1 MVSSPGRMQ
10 SAFTAGELAEI
21 LEERTTLK
29 YFATG
34 LKYAENIVIAPQ
46 GGFRLR
52 DGLRLIGDLPA
63 DADRL
68 FTFDASNG
76 NHFDLV
82 LAGESCHVWNAT
94 SVEATITVQGM
105 SQFVSELT
113 SAQRLDTLLLFHSE
127 LQTKRVIYTPNGWQ
141 VGDLPY
147 EEIPNYDYGE
157 TYTNGVPAEWTLEFV
172 GLSSGSAIAGSVFR
186 LEIAKGTGS
195 AYATGNIAYTDDN
208 AAMAAR
214 LASAIGAVISVG
226 AGISVTN
233 TAPNRFRVEFSGASN
248 VSAHW
253 TVVSPISN
261 PGEINTTKLQDGD
274 GSSTPDVWQ
283 IELDQLSA
291 PSTSGGS
298 IFVITVSGQET
309 ASIAYTSNATV
320 LRNTIAAAIDNL
332 PNVALGTT
340 VTIPSANIISIKFTG
355 ANNEGD
361 GWAVSG
367 RVINKADAAIVSV
380 KKTPGQAPGEPVISA
395 ERGWPQ
401 CGCFYQQRLI
411 IGGFRSLPNAW
422 MASRQADYFN
432 YDNRFT
438 EANGPF
444 LVPMD
449 ISGGEKIE
457 ALVPSLNLQIFTTQA
472 EYWLAERALS
482 KSEAP
487 NHVQAS
493 RNGSRRGIPV
503 AENEGASLWCHANGS
518 TLGEL
523 RYTDQ
528 DGNYLATN
536 ISLLA
541 PHLLEDVRDMAVRRA
556 TASMDGNVGC
566 VIRKDGQARLVTLLR
581 EQEVTAF
588 ARMSSDGLFKA
599 VARNGRNELSF
610 ILDHAGTRT
619 LERMEN
625 GLLLDE
631 AIDVTFGAPQA
642 TVPGLSRFNGRQIW
656 AIGDRNVFGPFT
668 VIAGQISLPVKVS
681 HVTVGTWRPPIVST
695 LPPPREIGPNT
706 VLKRKARIHT
716 VHVSVLDTT
725 SLAISTNGGPMKEV
739 DLHRWGVAADVPEL
753 DQGVTTSIKIS
764 GLRGYADAPFVT
776 ISQLRPGRLNVRAI
790 TVEAAL

>member
-34 LKYAENIVIAPQ
+34 LKRAENIVIAPQ

-63 DADRL
+63 DAARIL
-68 FTFDASNG
+68 PFDASNG
-76 NHFDLV
+76 SYFDLV
-82 LAGESCHVWNAT
+82 FASDTCQVWNAT
-94 SVEATITVQGM
+94 SMTATMTVTGLA
-105 SQFVSELT
+105 SFVPELT
-113 SAQRLDTLLLFHSE
+113 FAQRLDTLVLFHE
-127 LQTKRVIYTPNGWQ
+127 DLKTKRVRLMPSGW
-141 VGDLPY
+141 VVDDLPY
-147 EEIPNYDYGE
+147 EKLPNYDYGAA
-157 TYTNGVPAEWTLEFV
+157 YTNGVPAEWRLEFV
-172 GLSSGSAIAGSVFR
+172 GLESGS
-186 LEIAKGTGS
+186 T
-195 AYATGNIAYTDDN
+195 
-208 AAMAAR
+208 
-214 LASAIGAVISVG
+214 
-226 AGISVTN
+226 
-233 TAPNRFRVEFSGASN
+233 
-248 VSAHW
+248 
-253 TVVSPISN
+253 
-261 PGEINTTKLQDGD
+261 
-274 GSSTPDVWQ
+274 
-283 IELDQLSA
+283 
-291 PSTSGGS
+291 
-298 IFVITVSGQET
+298 IFVLNISGQET
-309 ASIAYTSNATV
+309 QSIAYSSGGDLIPNIKTA
-320 LRNTIAAAIDNL
+320 LDNL
-332 PNVALGTT
+332 PNVRPGYT
-340 VTIPSANIISIKFTG
+340 VTTPSANKILIKFAG
-355 ANNEGD
+355 AGNEGD
-361 GWAVSG
+361 GWAVSA
-367 RVINKADAAIVSV
+367 RIVNKADAAILSV
-380 KKTPGQAPGEPVISA
+380 KQTPGVAPGEPVISDT
-395 ERGWPQ
+395 RGWPQ
-401 CGCFYQQRLI
+401 CGCFYNQRLI

-422 MASRQADYFN
+422 MPSRQADYFN
-432 YDNRFT
+432 YDERFT

-449 ISGGEKIE
+449 IAGGEKVE
-457 ALVPSLNLQIFTTQA
+457 AIVPSLNLLLFTTQA
-472 EYWLAERALS
+472 EYWIAERAIS
-482 KSEAP
+482 KTEAP
-487 NHVQAS
+487 NHVQSS
-493 RNGSRRGIPV
+493 RNGIRRGVPV

-566 VIRKDGQARLVTLLR
+566 VVRKDGQARLVTLLR

-610 ILDHAGTRT
+610 ILDHGGKRT

-642 TVPGLSRFNGRQIW
+642 TIPGLSRFNGRQIW
-656 AIGDRNVFGPFT
+656 AIGDRNVFGPFI
-668 VIAGQISLPVKVS
+668 VVAGQISLPVKVS

-725 SLAISTNGGPMKEV
+725 SLAISTNGGPLKEV